1 MLASRARNKC
11 VLYSDRMQNETLLP
25 VAWRTRPRGFV
36 ALMSLYE
43 SNYLRLVRLCGDP
56 ARLQGEVVS
65 RVPGGCDLRMRVLE
79 RAAYTVTLSL
89 THLFDKLPSGAENSP
104 LLSYPDVRV
113 RAYCDARLVQAQH
126 WADGPQAV
134 AATRT
139 GSEREMHQRWVF
151 NSMLNKWLEY
161 CLDLGHRLV

>member
-1 MLASRARNKC
+1 
-11 VLYSDRMQNETLLP
+11 MQNETLLP
-25 VAWRTRPRGFV
+25 VAWRTKPRGFV

-56 ARLQGEVVS
+56 ARLRGEVVS
-65 RVPGGCDLRMRVLE
+65 RVPGACDLRLLVLE

-89 THLFDKLPSGAENSP
+89 THLFDTLPAVGADVSP

-126 WADGPQAV
+126 WADGAPVV
-134 AATRT
+134 AATRA

>member
-1 MLASRARNKC
+1 MK
-11 VLYSDRMQNETLLP
+11 
-25 VAWRTRPRGFV
+25 PRGFV

-56 ARLQGEVVS
+56 SRLKGELVS
-65 RVPGGCDLRMRVLE
+65 RMPGGCDLRLLVLE

-89 THLFDKLPSGAENSP
+89 THLFDRSPPVGAQSP

-126 WADGPQAV
+126 WADAPPAM
-134 AATRT
+134 AAARSS
-139 GSEREMHQRWVF
+139 SEREMHQRWVF

-161 CLDLGHRLV
+161 CLDLGHRLA

>member
-1 MLASRARNKC
+1 MH
-11 VLYSDRMQNETLLP
+11 NETLLP
-25 VAWRTRPRGFV
+25 VTWRTKPRGFV

-65 RVPGGCDLRMRVLE
+65 RVPRGCDLRLRVLE
-79 RAAYTVTLSL
+79 RAAYTVTLNL
-89 THLFDKLPSGAENSP
+89 THLFDQLPPVATAADDSP

-126 WADGPQAV
+126 WADGPQAMGP
-134 AATRT
+134 ART
-139 GSEREMHQRWVF
+139 TSEREMHQRWVF

>member
-1 MLASRARNKC
+1 
-11 VLYSDRMQNETLLP
+11 MQNETLLP
-25 VAWRTRPRGFV
+25 VAWRTKPRGFV

-56 ARLQGEVVS
+56 SQLRGEVVS
-65 RVPGGCDLRMRVLE
+65 RVPGGCDLRLRVLE

-89 THLFDKLPSGAENSP
+89 THLFDQLPAGAQDSP

-126 WADGPQAV
+126 WADGPPPTAV
-134 AATRT
+134 ART
-139 GSEREMHQRWVF
+139 SSEREMHQRWVF